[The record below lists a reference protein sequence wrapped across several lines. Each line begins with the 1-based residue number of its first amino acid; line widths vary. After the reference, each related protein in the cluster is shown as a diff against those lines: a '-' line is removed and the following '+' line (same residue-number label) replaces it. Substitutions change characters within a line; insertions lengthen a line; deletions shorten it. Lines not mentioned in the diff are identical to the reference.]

1 MANEDKI
8 WAQRLRQART
18 AMGISQRQLGIDAG
32 IDEFVASSR
41 VNRYEQAVHEP
52 DYLTMQNL
60 AKALGVSAAFMYAA
74 EDDVADLIFRYGH
87 AKAADKRNVRKL
99 LAQLPGLGQVG

>member
-1 MANEDKI
+1 MADEDKV
-8 WAQRLRQART
+8 WARRLRQART
-18 AMGISQRQLGIDAG
+18 AVGISQRQLGIDAG

-41 VNRYEQAVHEP
+41 INRYEQGVHEP

-74 EDDVADLIFRYGH
+74 EDDIADLLFRYAH
-87 AKAADKRNVRKL
+87 AKPADKKNVKKIL
-99 LAQLPGLGQVG
+99 SELPGLSV

>member
-1 MANEDKI
+1 MADENKI

-18 AMGISQRQLGIDAG
+18 SIGISQRQLGIDAG

-41 VNRYEQAVHEP
+41 VNRYEQGVHEP

-74 EDDVADLIFRYGH
+74 EDDVAELIFRYGR
-87 AKAADKRNVRKL
+87 AKSLDKKKVRKI
-99 LAQLPGLGQVG
+99 LAEMPALGAGA

>member
-1 MANEDKI
+1 MVDENKI

-18 AMGISQRQLGIDAG
+18 SMGISQRQLGIDAG

-41 VNRYEQAVHEP
+41 VNRYEQGVHEP

-74 EDDVADLIFRYGH
+74 EDDVAELIFRYGQ
-87 AKAADKRNVRKL
+87 ATATEKKAIRKILSELSGPRN
-99 LAQLPGLGQVG
+99 